1 MTRNSK
7 PLLLLIL
14 LIAIFAAN
22 SCKKDDQTSISDFL
36 TQSTWNFALLQRFKY
51 VNEALVKT
59 DTLQTGCSL
68 NQTLKFNTD
77 NSYNFNNYGCK
88 TGVISST
95 WSFTPDMLYLNLNSV
110 ISQTSATFSSRQNVA
125 RIINLGQYSLSFDAG
140 DVNLVHKPTDTVVIY
155 RYGFIHSK

>member
-7 PLLLLIL
+7 LLLLLIL
-14 LIAIFAAN
+14 LIAVFAVN
-22 SCKKDDQTSISDFL
+22 SCKKDEQSSISDFL
-36 TQSTWNFALLQRFKY
+36 TRSTWNLALLQRFKY

-59 DTLQTGCSL
+59 DTIQAGCTL
-68 NQTLKFNTD
+68 NQTLLFNAD
-77 NSYNFNNYGCK
+77 NTYNFNNYSCK
-88 TGVISST
+88 TGLLSST

-110 ISQTSATFSSRQNVA
+110 ISQTSPTFSSKQNVA

-140 DVNLVHKPTDTVVIY
+140 DVNIVHKPTDTVVIY